1 MAAHGIEE
9 ELLNVT
15 DIAELLADNE
25 FLEEDV
31 EAVAAAL
38 AKGAELK
45 AYSQEVEGELKEVET
60 ASIEAYIREDEN
72 LKNLHK
78 DIRSCDGEHPWRRA
92 AACHSASLRRARA
105 TAPSTAAHPRRPCA
119 QRSWHAWSICSADS
133 IATCPPSRRRFAT
146 CRRSRAP

>member
-25 FLEEDV
+25 FLEDDV
-31 EAVAAAL
+31 KAVAAAL

-72 LKNLHK
+72 LKSLHK
-78 DIRSCDGEHPWRRA
+78 DIRSCDGEHPWHRA
-92 AACHSASLRRARA
+92 AASSSTLIRRCAQPRRRLQLTRARPA
-105 TAPSTAAHPRRPCA
+105 RRGPGTHGAHARRIP
-119 QRSWHAWSICSADS
+119 Q
-133 IATCPPSRRRFAT
+133 
-146 CRRSRAP
+146 

>member
-1 MAAHGIEE
+1 MAAHGVEE
-9 ELLNVT
+9 ELLDVT

-31 EAVAAAL
+31 ETVAAAL

-45 AYSQEVEGELKEVET
+45 AYSQEVEGQLKEVET

-78 DIRSCDGEHPWRRA
+78 DIRSCDGEHPWYRPRPFLVPPP
-92 AACHSASLRRARA
+92 SA
-105 TAPSTAAHPRRPCA
+105 AAHPRPTCL
-119 QRSWHAWSICSADS
+119 QRSWHAWSICSAGS
-133 IATCPPSRRRFAT
+133 IPTSRPSQRRSAT
-146 CRRSRAP
+146 CRRSHAH